1 VRLTDI
7 WDRTRLALGDAA
19 AAAGDLVEPTL
30 RLGVTGLAGAGKT
43 VFITALVRNLVAG
56 GRMPL
61 FDPIAEGR
69 LRNAYLR
76 PQPDD
81 QVPRFDY
88 ERHLASLL
96 EEPREWPESTKT
108 ISQLRISLEF
118 APENFWGRR
127 LRRGRLN
134 VDIVDYPGEWL
145 LDLPLLGWSYADWS
159 ARTIAASRAGPRA
172 KLAADWHK
180 LLESLDPKGPL
191 DEAAASRAAGA
202 FRAYLSACRAA
213 RFSLSALPPGRF
225 LMPGELAGS
234 PALTFAPLQPP
245 ADRSAP
251 RGSLWAMMA
260 RRYESYKQAVVK
272 PFFRDHFARLDRQI
286 VLVDALAAL
295 NAGPAALADLETA
308 LTDILACF
316 RPGAGSWLTSILSRR
331 IDRILFAAT
340 KADHLHRE
348 GHRRL
353 EAILRRL
360 AQHAIQR
367 AEFAGA
373 EVEVAAIAAIRAT
386 REATAARGG
395 EDLPCIVGTP
405 MAGERIAGRTF
416 DGKQETAIFPGQ
428 LPEDPDAALAH
439 GRDAPEPDEA
449 EWRFIRFRPPAP
461 AAGAG
466 GEPVFPHIRLDRA
479 LNFLIGD
486 KLG

>member
-1 VRLTDI
+1 MRPVRLTDI

-19 AAAGDLVEPTL
+19 ASAGDLVEPTV

-61 FDPIAEGR
+61 FDPVAERR
-69 LRNAYLR
+69 LRNVYLR

-81 QVPRFDY
+81 KVPRFDY
-88 ERHLASLL
+88 ERHLESLL

-108 ISQLRISLEF
+108 ISQLRICLEF
-118 APENFWGRR
+118 APESFWGRR

-145 LDLPLLGWSYADWS
+145 LDLPLISWSYADWS
-159 ARTIAASRAGPRA
+159 ARTIAASRTGARV

-180 LLESLDPKGPL
+180 LVKSLDPKGPQ
-191 DEAAASRAAGA
+191 DEAAAGRAADA
-202 FRAYLSACRAA
+202 FRAYLSACRSA

-234 PALTFAPLQPP
+234 PALTFAPLDVP

-260 RRYESYKQAVVK
+260 RRYESYKSAVVK
-272 PFFRDHFARLDRQI
+272 PFFRDHFVRLDRQI

-295 NAGPAALADLETA
+295 NAGPTALADLETA

-331 IDRILFAAT
+331 IDRILFAAA

-348 GHRRL
+348 SHQRL

-360 AQHAIQR
+360 SQNAIQR

-405 MAGERIAGRTF
+405 IKGERIAGRTF
-416 DGKQETAIFPGQ
+416 DGDEEIAIFPGE
-428 LPEDPDAALAH
+428 LPDDPGAAL
-439 GRDAPEPDEA
+439 DPDEA
-449 EWRFIRFRPPAP
+449 AWRFIRFRPPVP
-461 AAGAG
+461 STGAG

-486 KLG
+486 RLA

>member
-1 VRLTDI
+1 MNLTDI
-7 WDRTRLALGDAA
+7 WDRTRLALGDVA

-30 RLGVTGLAGAGKT
+30 RLGVTGLSGAGKT
-43 VFITALVRNLVAG
+43 VFITALIRNLTAG

-61 FDPIAEGR
+61 FDPVAEGR
-69 LRNAYLR
+69 LTNAYLR

-81 QVPRFDY
+81 RVPRFDY

-96 EEPREWPESTKT
+96 EEPRAWPDSTKK
-108 ISQLRISLEF
+108 ISQLRICLEYE
-118 APENFWGRR
+118 PEGFWGRR

-134 VDIVDYPGEWL
+134 IDIVDYPGEWL
-145 LDLPLLGWSYADWS
+145 LDLPLIGWSYADWS

-172 KLAADWHK
+172 ELAADWHR
-180 LLESLDPKGPL
+180 LLAALDATGAE
-191 DEAAASRAAGA
+191 DEAAARRAADA
-202 FRAYLSACRAA
+202 FRAYLLACRGA

-225 LMPGELAGS
+225 LIPGELEGS
-234 PALTFAPLQPP
+234 PALTFAPLDLP
-245 ADRSAP
+245 AARSAP

-260 RRYESYKQAVVK
+260 RRYESYKSAVVK

-295 NAGPAALADLETA
+295 NAGPTALADLETA

-348 GHRRL
+348 SHERL
-353 EAILRRL
+353 EAILGRL
-360 AQHAIQR
+360 ALHAIAR

-373 EVEVAAIAAIRAT
+373 HVEVAAIAAIRAT
-386 REATAARGG
+386 REATAQRGG
-395 EDLPCIVGTP
+395 ETLPCIVGTP
-405 MAGERIAGRTF
+405 MAGERLAGRRF
-416 DGKQETAIFPGQ
+416 DGEEEIAVFPGE

-439 GRDAPEPDEA
+439 GRDAPDPDEA
-449 EWRFIRFRPPAP
+449 DWRFIRFRPPLP
-461 AAGAG
+461 ARGAG

-479 LNFLIGD
+479 LNLLVGD
-486 KLG
+486 KLS